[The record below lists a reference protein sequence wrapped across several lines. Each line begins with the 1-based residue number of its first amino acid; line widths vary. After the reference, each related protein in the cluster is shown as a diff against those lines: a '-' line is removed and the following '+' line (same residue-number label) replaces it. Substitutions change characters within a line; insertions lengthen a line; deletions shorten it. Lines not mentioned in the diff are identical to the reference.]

1 MCLLYI
7 LQESSSNRD
16 FSCNKL
22 TKYCSLCRP
31 TGMNMG
37 GGYGVDIFQQFAT
50 NVRYNSR
57 CLGFEECMY
66 SEQKDKSIQY

>member
-1 MCLLYI
+1 
-7 LQESSSNRD
+7 
-16 FSCNKL
+16 
-22 TKYCSLCRP
+22 
-31 TGMNMG
+31 MNMG